1 MKMAKFD
8 PDVRP
13 DPEAEK
19 LRRKVLA
26 AVRALRKKVGDESA
40 GRWLAGHA
48 ESLMRLDLSMT
59 RAEGAL
65 EKHADNQAR
74 MMQRLDREQRRFAEW
89 REQNRHLR
97 GEED

>member
-1 MKMAKFD
+1 MAKFD

-48 ESLMRLDLSMT
+48 ETLLRLDWSMT

-65 EKHADNQAR
+65 EKHEDNMAR
-74 MMQRLDREQRRFAEW
+74 MAKRLEREQRRYAEW
-89 REQNRHLR
+89 REQNRNLR
-97 GEED
+97 SDED

>member
-1 MKMAKFD
+1 MAKFD

-13 DPEAEK
+13 DPEADK

-26 AVRALRKKVGDESA
+26 AVRALRKRVGDESA

-48 ESLMRLDLSMT
+48 EALVRLDLSMT

-65 EKHADNQAR
+65 EKHQDNVER
-74 MMQRLDREQRRFAEW
+74 MAKRMESERRRYEEWQRR
-89 REQNRHLR
+89 NRHLR
-97 GEED
+97 GEDD